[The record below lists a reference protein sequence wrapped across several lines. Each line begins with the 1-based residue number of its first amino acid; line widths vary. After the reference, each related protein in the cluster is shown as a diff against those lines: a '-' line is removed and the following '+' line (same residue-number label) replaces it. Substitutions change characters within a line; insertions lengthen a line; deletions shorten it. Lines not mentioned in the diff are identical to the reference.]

1 MITMLTKDSAF
12 EINAS
17 QKSSIDQVDFD
28 NIAFGQ
34 VFSDHLF
41 VMDYVDGEW
50 KRGSIEPFGPLSLS
64 PSTMALHYGQAVFE
78 GMKAYRQPDGSVSM
92 FRPGANIARF
102 NQSAKRICMPE
113 VPEDIFMQ
121 ALVELISLDE
131 AWVPYNSK
139 SSLYIRPFLFATD
152 SHVGVRPSFSYKFI
166 IFTCPVGQYYS
177 KDVRVKVETHFT
189 RAAKGGTGAAKA
201 AGNYAAA
208 LLPTKL
214 AINEGYDQLLWTDAE
229 SHKYIEECGTMNAA
243 FVVDGKML
251 VPSTSETVLSGIT
264 RDSAITLAKDLGIDV
279 ESRMISVAEL
289 EEAAQKGLL
298 QEAFGL
304 GTAATVSVICTIG
317 FASGDYD
324 LPDISNWSIAPQIQ
338 SALDSVRLG
347 TGEDKHGWNIPV

>member
-1 MITMLTKDSAF
+1 MMIMLTKDSTF
-12 EINAS
+12 EINVS
-17 QKSSIDQVDFD
+17 QNSSIHQVDFD
-28 NIAFGQ
+28 NIAFGK

-50 KRGSIEPFGPLSLS
+50 KRGSIEPFAPLSLS

-92 FRPGANIARF
+92 FRPGENIARF
-102 NQSAKRICMPE
+102 NRSAKRICMPE

-121 ALVELISLDE
+121 ALVELISLDD
-131 AWVPYNSK
+131 AWVPYSSQ

-166 IFTCPVGQYYS
+166 IFTCPVGQYYNKS
-177 KDVRVKVETHFT
+177 VKVKVETHYT
-189 RAAKGGTGAAKA
+189 RASKGGTGAAKS

-214 AINEGYDQLLWTDAE
+214 AIDEGYDQLLWTDAQ
-229 SHKYIEECGTMNAA
+229 SHKYIEEIGTMNAA
-243 FVVDGKML
+243 FVIDGKML
-251 VPSTSETVLSGIT
+251 IPSTSETVLSGIT
-264 RDSAITLAKDLGIDV
+264 RDSAIILAKDLGIEV

-289 EEAAQKGLL
+289 EEAAEKGLL

-304 GTAATVSVICTIG
+304 GTAATVSVICKIG
-317 FASGDYD
+317 FAGGDYD
-324 LPDISNWSIAPQIQ
+324 LPDVSTWLVAPQIK